1 MKIYPSQDGGIWT
14 KGIRES
20 DRIDINWT
28 ARLGG
33 VVFVVGVFLDRWL
46 ELVKPEDVVGSILS
60 IGQA

>member
-1 MKIYPSQDGGIWT
+1 MKIYPSQDGGIWA

-20 DRIDINWT
+20 DRVDVDWS

-33 VVFVVGVFLDRWL
+33 VVFVVGVFFDRWL
-46 ELVKPEDVVGSILS
+46 ELVKPEDVIGSILS